1 MLYATHAVVDLDA
14 IAHNV
19 QAARELSPGKQL
31 LVAVKADAYG
41 HGAVEVSRRLAADG
55 LADWFGVATTPEAL
69 ELRAAGITQ
78 PILKL
83 SQCLAEDELDA
94 VIASEITPTVV
105 DSLTMAAAAAAADR
119 AGRQHYPVHLAV
131 DTGMRRIGCEPE
143 EAVDIAT
150 EAAERGLDLQ
160 GIFTHLPVSDTPR
173 GADFTQAQLKRFL
186 AAVEAVQRTRVS
198 AGMQPVP
205 LVHAANSGALLGHL
219 KDGCTM
225 ARPGIMAYGYY
236 PDANESPRPVKL
248 QPAITWQTKVS
259 TVKRV
264 AAGETVGYG
273 RTWTARFDSWV
284 ATIPI
289 GYADGF
295 SRLNSNRGRVLIGGR
310 SYPIAGR
317 VCMDQSMVDLGPAT
331 PDHAAPVSVGD
342 DVVILGTQG
351 DQTISADELAELMA
365 TISYEVLCLIGKRV
379 ERLYRG

>member
-1 MLYATHAVVDLDA
+1 
-14 IAHNV
+14 
-19 QAARELSPGKQL
+19 
-31 LVAVKADAYG
+31 
-41 HGAVEVSRRLAADG
+41 
-55 LADWFGVATTPEAL
+55 
-69 ELRAAGITQ
+69 
-78 PILKL
+78 
-83 SQCLAEDELDA
+83 
-94 VIASEITPTVV
+94 
-105 DSLTMAAAAAAADR
+105 
-119 AGRQHYPVHLAV
+119 
-131 DTGMRRIGCEPE
+131 
-143 EAVDIAT
+143 
-150 EAAERGLDLQ
+150 
-160 GIFTHLPVSDTPR
+160 
-173 GADFTQAQLKRFL
+173 
-186 AAVEAVQRTRVS
+186 
-198 AGMQPVP
+198 
-205 LVHAANSGALLGHL
+205 
-219 KDGCTM
+219 M